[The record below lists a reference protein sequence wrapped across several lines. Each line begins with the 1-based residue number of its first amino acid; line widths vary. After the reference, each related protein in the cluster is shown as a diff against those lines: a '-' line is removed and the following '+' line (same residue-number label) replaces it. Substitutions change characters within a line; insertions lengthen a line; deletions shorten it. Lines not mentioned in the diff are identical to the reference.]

1 MEDSGSICAEI
12 LVRLQPALERIFAAY
27 GISEEKA
34 REIMEQSCFLL
45 ISKRPM
51 RQDPEGCLL
60 RMMIEKCQESTREE
74 AAVED
79 PPE

>member
-1 MEDSGSICAEI
+1 MQDSGSSCTEI
-12 LVRLQPALERIFAAY
+12 LARLQPTLERIFAAY
-27 GISEEKA
+27 AISEHRS
-34 REIMEQSCFLL
+34 REIMERSCFLL

-60 RMMIEKCQESTREE
+60 RIILETCLESREE